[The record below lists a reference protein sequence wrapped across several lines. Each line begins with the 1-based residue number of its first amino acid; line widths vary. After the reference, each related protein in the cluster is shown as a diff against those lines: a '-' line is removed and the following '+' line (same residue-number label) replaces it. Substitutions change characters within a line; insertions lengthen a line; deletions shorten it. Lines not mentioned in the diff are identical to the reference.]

1 VVTVRSDAWDCGF
14 GPLSARMQYTA
25 TSFSMPIRRIFAPL
39 WPGQADAERD
49 ARTGPGSE
57 ARQTRYQVRTGDVTW
72 KWFYR
77 PVVQLLHAT
86 TRRVSRIQ
94 TGNLRHYLGY
104 TFVTLLLLLWLI
116 T

>member
-1 VVTVRSDAWDCGF
+1 
-14 GPLSARMQYTA
+14 M
-25 TSFSMPIRRIFAPL
+25 
-39 WPGQADAERD
+39 
-49 ARTGPGSE
+49 
-57 ARQTRYQVRTGDVTW
+57 TW
-72 KWFYR
+72 KWFYQ

-94 TGNLRHYLGY
+94 TGNLRHYLAY